1 MPVSQNYPDL
11 LFERV
16 RDHLERA
23 AAILPNGPEVDPIR
37 CNLEE
42 AIEMALECAYRPRLE
57 PPLRLLKADML
68 P

>member
-1 MPVSQNYPDL
+1 MSQIYPEL

-23 AAILPNGPEVDPIR
+23 AAILPNDLECDPIR
-37 CNLEE
+37 GNIEE
-42 AIEMALECAYRPRLE
+42 AIEMALECAYRPRSE
-57 PPLRLLKADML
+57 PTLRLLKADIQ

>member
-1 MPVSQNYPDL
+1 MSQIYPEL

-23 AAILPNGPEVDPIR
+23 AAILPNNLEVDPIR
-37 CNLEE
+37 GNIEE
-42 AIEMALECAYRPRLE
+42 AIEMALECAYRPRAE

-68 P
+68 L

>member
-1 MPVSQNYPDL
+1 MPMSQIYPEL

-23 AAILPNGPEVDPIR
+23 AAILPNELDGDPIR
-37 CNLEE
+37 GNIEE
-42 AIEMALECAYRPRLE
+42 AIEMALECAYRPRSE
-57 PPLRLLKADML
+57 PPLRLLKGRYV